1 MIKKMFLSILAAM
14 TCSFAA
20 YSDFFFQESWPKG
33 DFCIARTPANKTPLN
48 AQGKACG
55 ISSFKDVVRIRVF
68 EPAEDLSSRFRI
80 AVNRPFFI
88 LDGIY
93 LNTEGVRTLSEL
105 EDEANRLGIMDV
117 LVELGYTPVLVQF
130 SETVRRSLETNAT
143 YFSELLQFI
152 NKNEL
157 IGFVNKVEDGM
168 VVMGISQG
176 GILGRYGAYLYDTHR
191 NKQTDAPIRLYA
203 SLDSP
208 HQGAVL
214 PLSLYYTIDFWSTA
228 GGSSAAEAFKDLL
241 NGPGASELLLYE
253 GEKVGRSVYD
263 IYEYKVKS
271 TSDRFLFG
279 AYRSAAEY
287 KGFPSVLVAQGQLK
301 GGAPKH
307 FDTYFEL
314 NRSAK
319 KAGVLLGRAVSEM
332 RSNNG
337 TVEQIARNRVY
348 EAGGDNEMKNKGDSR
363 YDFIQGSTYPFAET
377 MYQSLKSGFEDA
389 MPSNMNVSVLG
400 MPLSL
405 STAWEKDMLL
415 QKNSTFIPTASA
427 MDMKCGGNLAI
438 RENCAFTQNS
448 QNFPFTNPGERS
460 SANAVYAVD
469 PTHPRYTES
478 ISGRHIELPETID
491 KRKDSIVVN
500 GFRVDMWRI
509 LCELANADYDGEKKE
524 FRNENLA
531 SLFTPGA
538 NCMDQS
544 KMPLLLKNSGKLQ
557 KKNLAYASL
566 DYSVTPSLLSHWLN
580 FDVPAGW
587 HRVASFDNG
596 GDIPENSTFEIDIKV
611 NKAKGNWMKAE
622 LILLKGRN
630 GTSQIQ
636 LQEVNI
642 PLDRN
647 SYTARWSLPFSKEV
661 LRSYRWFRL
670 VLNSDGA
677 SVSVKEPRL
686 LHSIDGNS
694 LPSEKVAKSIF
705 PNSGYKT
712 YGWTQ
717 TTSLSPYSDALGVGL
732 EADLAKVASGFHFDF
747 SGMKS
752 MDGYYGLSVVY
763 WPGTCQKTNVY
774 FDSFKK
780 GGTSLKGGV
789 KSGDLMKKDIPLSKI
804 VDVSMTP
811 QNKLAAFRL
820 SMQSVSP
827 DEKCIV
833 KSISLY

>member
-1 MIKKMFLSILAAM
+1 MIKKICLSVLMAM
-14 TCSFAA
+14 VCSFAA
-20 YSDFFFQESWPKG
+20 YSDFYFQESLFNG
-33 DFCIARTPANKTPLN
+33 GLCVARTPANKAPLN
-48 AQGKACG
+48 AQARACG
-55 ISSFKDVVRIRVF
+55 FTSFRDAVRIRIF

-80 AVNRPFFI
+80 AVKRPFFI

-93 LNTEGVRTLSEL
+93 LSTEGVRTLSEL
-105 EDEANRLGIMDV
+105 EDEANRLGIIDV

-130 SETVRRSLETNAT
+130 SETVRRPLEKNAS
-143 YFSELLQFI
+143 YFYKLLQFI
-152 NKNEL
+152 NENKL
-157 IGFVNKVEDGM
+157 IGFSNKIEDGM

-176 GILGRYGAYLYDTHR
+176 GVLGRYGAYLYDTHR

-241 NGPGASELLLYE
+241 NGSGASELLLYE
-253 GEKVGRSVYD
+253 GEKVGRAVYD
-263 IYEYKVKS
+263 IYEYKVKA

-319 KAGVLLGRAVSEM
+319 KAGILLGRAVSEM

-389 MPSNMNVSVLG
+389 MPSGMKTHVLG
-400 MPLSL
+400 ASISL
-405 STAWEKDMLL
+405 STAWEKDVLL

-427 MDMKCGGNLAI
+427 MDMKCSGNLAI
-438 RENCAFTQNS
+438 RGYCAFTQNS
-448 QNFPFTNPGERS
+448 QNFPFTNPGARS

-469 PTHPRYTES
+469 PTHPRYSEP
-478 ISGRHIELPETID
+478 ISGRHIELPESND
-491 KRKDSIVVN
+491 RHKDSVVIN

-509 LCELANADYDGEKKE
+509 LCELANVDFDGEKRE
-524 FRNENLA
+524 YRNENLA
-531 SLFTPGA
+531 SLFTPGT

-544 KMPLLLKNSGKLQ
+544 KMPFLLKNSGNLQ
-557 KKNLAYASL
+557 RKNLAYASF
-566 DYSVTPSLLSHWLN
+566 DYSVTPALLSRWLN

-587 HRVASFDNG
+587 QRVASFDNG

-622 LILLKGRN
+622 LLLLKGKN
-630 GTSQIQ
+630 GAGQVQ
-636 LQEVNI
+636 LQEVDV
-642 PLDRN
+642 PLDGNRF
-647 SYTARWSLPFSKEV
+647 TARWKLPFSKEV
-661 LRSYRWFRL
+661 LQSYRWFRL

-686 LHSIDGNS
+686 VHAIDGNAMS
-694 LPSEKVAKSIF
+694 GEKVSKNIF
-705 PNSGYKT
+705 PNSNYKT
-712 YGWTQ
+712 YGWTEE
-717 TTSLSPYSDALGVGL
+717 TSLSTYSDALGSGL
-732 EADLAKVASGFHFDF
+732 ESNFAKVASGFHFDF

-752 MDGYYGLSVVY
+752 MDGFSGLSVVY
-763 WPGTCQKTNVY
+763 WPGTCQKTKVY

-780 GGTSLKGGV
+780 GAVSLRGGA
-789 KSGDLMKKDIPLSKI
+789 KSGNFMKVEIPLSKI

-811 QNKLAAFRL
+811 QNKFAAFRL
-820 SMQSVSP
+820 TMQSDAAS
-827 DEKCIV
+827 EKCIV
-833 KSISLY
+833 KSVSLY